1 MRDSLSNLSE
11 KIGEASIRGSEEFSR
26 LGISVRDAGGKVK
39 SADKVFMEFAARSKQ
54 LGLSQ
59 QQIQSFAQKLGI
71 DRSLVQL
78 LGKTSD
84 EINGLRQRA
93 IALGRVTTEQSDS
106 MLAYNDSINTL
117 NRAFDGVKVK
127 VATSLIPQLK
137 ELAETLTSKLVDA
150 AEAIAETMK
159 VLAELF
165 GAVIRSLIRMAPV
178 LSLIAAGFALL
189 KVATMGWAA
198 ALNLLSRLAV
208 FAVLTAL
215 YLIVDDLI
223 TAFEG
228 GNSVIA
234 DFYANLSGGRS
245 LVEDLTSIWNGFVTV
260 LDFVIGKFQSLWAM
274 IEMVSKGLASIGGAA
289 VSFVGNLFGGDDS
302 PQPSTQQMMQP
313 SNTSSNTT
321 SNVNQEVKIEVR
333 SDNPEA
339 AGKAVKTALDQQLTD
354 AQLQNGAVAR

>member
-1 MRDSLSNLSE
+1 M
-11 KIGEASIRGSEEFSR
+11 
-26 LGISVRDAGGKVK
+26 
-39 SADKVFMEFAARSKQ
+39 
-54 LGLSQ
+54 
-59 QQIQSFAQKLGI
+59 
-71 DRSLVQL
+71 
-78 LGKTSD
+78 
-84 EINGLRQRA
+84 
-93 IALGRVTTEQSDS
+93 
-106 MLAYNDSINTL
+106 
-117 NRAFDGVKVK
+117 
-127 VATSLIPQLK
+127 
-137 ELAETLTSKLVDA
+137 
-150 AEAIAETMK
+150 
-159 VLAELF
+159 
-165 GAVIRSLIRMAPV
+165 
-178 LSLIAAGFALL
+178 
-189 KVATMGWAA
+189 
-198 ALNLLSRLAV
+198 
-208 FAVLTAL
+208 
-215 YLIVDDLI
+215 
-223 TAFEG
+223 
-228 GNSVIA
+228 IA

>member
-1 MRDSLSNLSE
+1 
-11 KIGEASIRGSEEFSR
+11 
-26 LGISVRDAGGKVK
+26 
-39 SADKVFMEFAARSKQ
+39 
-54 LGLSQ
+54 
-59 QQIQSFAQKLGI
+59 
-71 DRSLVQL
+71 
-78 LGKTSD
+78 
-84 EINGLRQRA
+84 
-93 IALGRVTTEQSDS
+93 
-106 MLAYNDSINTL
+106 
-117 NRAFDGVKVK
+117 
-127 VATSLIPQLK
+127 
-137 ELAETLTSKLVDA
+137 
-150 AEAIAETMK
+150 
-159 VLAELF
+159 
-165 GAVIRSLIRMAPV
+165 
-178 LSLIAAGFALL
+178 
-189 KVATMGWAA
+189 
-198 ALNLLSRLAV
+198 V

-274 IEMVSKGLASIGGAA
+274 IEMGSKGLASIGGAA
-289 VSFVGNLFGGDDS
+289 VSLVEDLMTAFQGGQSVIADFYSTLTGGRSIVQDLTRAFEVLGPLLGVVAGAFVAAKVGVIALNFALNANPIAKVVTAFALAATLIYANWEPIKEFFVSLWETIKGVAGSIANVTGGAIKFIGNLVGGGDT
-302 PQPSTQQMMQP
+302 PQPQTQQIAGIGDTPQPQTQQMMQP
-313 SNTSSNTT
+313 AQTSYSRT